1 MKPKLSAIILV
12 IPFLIMISCT
22 TAKRYRSIMPLKN
35 ENTLA
40 AIDLSGFRLSD
51 SKPSPGT
58 RSLWDLSAEA
68 QSHYIRIL
76 NTRYPDNGRFRE
88 ALSYTYSGDRQEVQ
102 PDDYVS
108 KDLRLVFSV
117 SRSHDYYNP
126 GETGGIAL
134 TPADRIEY
142 LNISLELPGGS
153 PLSFTGWNM
162 YATEYGSIEIA
173 DITFSRSIDID
184 ASPVLSTG
192 DDDLSGKMAAGL
204 RTSASRK
211 EAQSL
216 RYRYLKLNGRIGN
229 KLLEME
235 EEGTR
240 EIDLTGNIIAD
251 VSVSFERFP
260 GVLTV
265 ISGLNDSTGRYS
277 KPEKISIQLADV
289 MVPLMEDIEDTIYAE
304 LSMDYIYRNVVKGDK
319 TFPEWDDRIRY
330 IRGSVKEMVPVFTA
344 RDYVPD
350 FYCIGS
356 DQGDDRCEMIRLG
369 SPGSSHPLIFR
380 SYGEALSFYN
390 WLTWYFASQH
400 DRTEVVKPGGY
411 ELRYRGSGL
420 SGKVFTGDPS
430 LRLFPY
436 YMQDL

>member
-12 IPFLIMISCT
+12 ISFLIMISCT
-22 TAKRYRSIMPLKN
+22 TAKRYRSLMPRIT
-35 ENTLA
+35 ENGLA
-40 AIDLSGFRLSD
+40 GVDLTGFRLTD
-51 SKPSPGT
+51 SKPSLST
-58 RSLWDLSAEA
+58 KSLWDLSAEA

-76 NTRYPDNGRFRE
+76 NTRYPDNERFRE
-88 ALSYTYSGDRQEVQ
+88 AISYIYPGDRQEVL

-108 KDLRLVFSV
+108 KYLRLVFSV

-126 GETGGIAL
+126 DQTGGIAL

-142 LNISLELPGGS
+142 LKISLELPGES

-173 DITFSRSIDID
+173 DISFSRSIDIE
-184 ASPVLSTG
+184 ASPSLTAG
-192 DDDLSGKMAAGL
+192 DDDLSGKMTAGFK
-204 RTSASRK
+204 TSASRK
-211 EAQSL
+211 EDQSL
-216 RYRYLKLNGRIGN
+216 RYRYIKLNGRIGN
-229 KLLEME
+229 KLIEME

-260 GVLTV
+260 GVVTV
-265 ISGLNDSTGRYS
+265 ITGLNDSTGRYS
-277 KPEKISIQLADV
+277 KPEKVRIQLADV

-304 LSMDYIYRNVVKGDK
+304 LRMDYIYRNVVNGDR

-330 IRGSVKEMVPVFTA
+330 IRGSVKEMIPVLTA
-344 RDYVPD
+344 RDYVPG
-350 FYCIGS
+350 FFCIGS
-356 DQGDDRCEMIRLG
+356 VGGSGLPEMIRIE
-369 SPGSSHPLIFR
+369 SPGSSYPLIFR

-390 WLTWYFASQH
+390 WLTWYFT
-400 DRTEVVKPGGY
+400 DRHYATEGVKPGGY
-411 ELRYRGSGL
+411 ELKYRGSDL
-420 SGKVFTGDPS
+420 SGKVFTGDAS
-430 LRLFPY
+430 LKLLPY